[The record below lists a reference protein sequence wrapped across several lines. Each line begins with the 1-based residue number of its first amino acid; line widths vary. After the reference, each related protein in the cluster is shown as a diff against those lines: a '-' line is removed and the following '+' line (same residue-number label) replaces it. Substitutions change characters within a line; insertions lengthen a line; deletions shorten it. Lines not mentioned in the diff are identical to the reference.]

1 LSATPASTKRD
12 RAWYAILLGIVL
24 VAALLRAWA
33 TLRLPLDYDEPVYL
47 QAGRDYAGALRNG
60 DLDGVIDYAE
70 VREHPALAQLL
81 YALPPLVAGQD
92 LPWMVALY
100 TSRLVSAILGVLAVL
115 LLALLDPL
123 AGGFLAVHTLTVK
136 YTSQVY
142 LEALPHLA
150 SLAAVLA
157 LTRCV
162 GRRDRWFWLSALALG
177 VTAAA
182 KFSYLPVVLVILYL
196 AIWEKRLRWHDLLLY
211 GAVAVAA
218 FWLLNPTLWH
228 DPFSRLADSLFFHM
242 RYSQGPQVQIAAYPW
257 HRPLYWISR
266 GEASVWHPD
275 VFFYPALDSVIFFL
289 ALPGLYWEWR
299 ERRWVVVWIVTSL
312 IALLLWPTKWPQYTL
327 VLTPALCLAASSAAR
342 QIYRLVREHD
352 LALAWFQALIPR
364 PPRSFWILSGALVLL
379 IAVIYTTA
387 TVQLTL
393 GQLAWSHLTTRNSL
407 LPSSTVYDLAP
418 RPEMGLGSN
427 PETGLGT
434 SPDGGMVLGTA
445 RGVALWTP
453 PETTDL
459 PDRWLLFTT
468 EDSPLP
474 DDSVRTVAIDGAGSF
489 WFGTEAGL
497 ARYDGAGDQ
506 DQARQGGEDWQV
518 YRAADLG
525 LLGDQVYAI
534 AVGSDG
540 AVWAGTTAGASVWH
554 GEGWMPYTAA
564 TSGLSDDWVRALAIE
579 PRAGGDRVWFG
590 TGGGVSRLDMA
601 TGEWTNYGG
610 DLAVGVD
617 ALLLDSSGQLW
628 AGTLGRGLGRWD
640 GTDWQFYHTGNSEIP
655 FNTVTTLAEVEPGVL
670 WIGTALPA
678 EVGGTLVEFDGEQW
692 KAYNNRNSGFSG
704 AEPLAIARDVQGRWW
719 IGTRTAGVDIY
730 QAER

>member
-1 LSATPASTKRD
+1 LSAPSDRTKRD
-12 RAWYAILLGIVL
+12 RAWYAILVGIVL

-33 TLRLPLDYDEPVYL
+33 ALRLPLDYDEPVYL
-47 QAGRDYAGALRNG
+47 QAGHDYAAALRDG

-81 YALPPLVAGQD
+81 YALPPLLGGQD
-92 LPWMVALY
+92 LPWRVALY
-100 TSRLVSAILGVLAVL
+100 LSRLISVILGVLAVL
-115 LLALLDPL
+115 LLALFDPL

-157 LTRCV
+157 LTRCA

-196 AIWEKRLRWHDLLLY
+196 AIWEKRLRWHNLLLY
-211 GAVAVAA
+211 GGVTLAA

-242 RYSQGPQVQIAAYPW
+242 RYTQGPQVQVADYPW
-257 HRPLYWISR
+257 YQPLYWISR
-266 GEASVWHPD
+266 AEASVWHAD

-299 ERRWVVVWIVTSL
+299 ERRWVAIWIVTSL

-327 VLTPALCLAASSAAR
+327 VLTPALCLAASSAAIH
-342 QIYRLVREHD
+342 IYRLVQEHD

-364 PPRSFWILSGALVLL
+364 PPRSFWIIASALVVL
-379 IAVIYTTA
+379 IAVIYTVA

-418 RPEMGLGSN
+418 TL
-427 PETGLGT
+427 ETGLDTGPEG
-434 SPDGGMVLGTA
+434 SMVLGTEGGA
-445 RGVALWTP
+445 ALWAP

-474 DDSVRTVAIDGAGSF
+474 DDNVRAVAIDGDGAI

-497 ARYDGAGDQ
+497 ARYDPSPQ
-506 DQARQGGEDWQV
+506 DNTLQGEGDWQV
-518 YRAADLG
+518 YRAADLWLG
-525 LLGDQVYAI
+525 GDQVYAI

-540 AVWAGTTAGASVWH
+540 AVWVGTTTGASVWD
-554 GEGWMPYTAA
+554 GEVWTPHTRAS
-564 TSGLSDDWVRALAIE
+564 SGLGEDWVRALAVE
-579 PRAGGDRVWFG
+579 ARTAGDLVWFG
-590 TGGGVSRLDMA
+590 TEGGVSRLDTS

-617 ALLLDSSGQLW
+617 DLLLDSTGRLW

-640 GTDWQFYHTGNSEIP
+640 GTTWQFYHTGNSEIP
-655 FNTVTTLAEVEPGVL
+655 FNTVTALAEVEPGVL

-678 EVGGTLVEFDGEQW
+678 EVGGALVEFDGEQW

-704 AEPLAIARDVQGRWW
+704 AEPLVIAHDIQGRWW